1 MIYYISTAEHEY
13 ALGKYLH
20 YYASDIKEQIRII
33 PYERL
38 FQIDL
43 LQRGV
48 FIFTDFDRLTDAVL
62 NKVSN
67 YCDWLIESSITTLN
81 HPKYSLM
88 RFALLDCLYK
98 KNINDFAVWRLS
110 DWQSVSRFPVF
121 IRHEKGH
128 DDLLSDLLETPQA
141 LAETVD
147 MLVKQE
153 EYCDDIIIVEFYN
166 KPLDDNK
173 YRKYSVYKVGDTF
186 YAQHCFSS
194 ENWFIKF
201 PGQKMSNREKSET
214 RDFVKKNPHKE
225 KLKEI
230 FQIAKID
237 YGRIDYCIV
246 DNKIQVFEINTNPT
260 VISDLPPSI
269 TKQPTTLN
277 LAPYVAMHDN
287 ALSELMKDCSSD
299 ILQIPETLQDKD
311 KRKVTV
317 DQVHQNVIK
326 KIHIYYLNRYRKRR
340 SAMD

>member
-1 MIYYISTAEHEY
+1 MIYYICTAAHVY

-33 PYERL
+33 PYGHL
-38 FQIDL
+38 FQMDL

-48 FIFTDFDRLTDAVL
+48 YIFTDFDRLTDEGLYKA
-62 NKVSN
+62 SN
-67 YCDWLIESSITTLN
+67 YCNWLNDISITTLN

-98 KNINDFAVWRLS
+98 QNINDFAVWRLS

-128 DDLLSDLLETPQA
+128 SGLLSDLLETPQA

-147 MLVKQE
+147 MLVKQK

-173 YRKYSVYKVGDTF
+173 YRKYSVYKVGDTI

-194 ENWFIKF
+194 ENWFIKY
-201 PGQKMSNREKSET
+201 PGRKMSNSEINET
-214 RDFVKKNPHKE
+214 RDFVEKNPHKE
-225 KLKEI
+225 RLKEI
-230 FQIAKID
+230 FHIAKID

-246 DNKIQVFEINTNPT
+246 DNKIQVFEINTNPM
-260 VISDLPPSI
+260 VISDSPPSI
-269 TKQPTTLN
+269 TKRPAISN
-277 LAPYVAMHDN
+277 LAPYIAMHDN

-299 ILQIPETLQDKD
+299 ILQIPETLQDKNE
-311 KRKVTV
+311 RKLTV
-317 DQVHQNVIK
+317 DQVHQDVIK
-326 KIHIYYLNRYRKRR
+326 NVHTYFLNLNRK
-340 SAMD
+340 